1 MNSKPIKILL
11 IEDNPGDARYLQE
24 LLADVKSNPSVLMR
38 ASLLSEGLELL
49 SRAEFDIILL
59 DLSLPDSSGLET
71 FSSVSTHAR
80 NVPIV
85 VLSGLNDELTAL
97 KAVQSGAQDYLVKG
111 QVGSDLLARSI
122 RYAIER
128 RQILT
133 KLEHK
138 SRALSASEARFRS
151 LAETANDPI
160 ISINSNGGI
169 IFWNNAAEQMFGYV
183 STEVEGKAFTVLF
196 PERFKKKYEKTFD
209 LVVSKGKA
217 ENIKNTAE
225 LCGVRK
231 DASEFPLELSLAAW
245 QKEREMYF
253 TAIIRNITEQK
264 RAEERLREEKNI
276 AKSYFEIAGT
286 MLVVIKANQIV
297 EQINKKG
304 CEIIGCVK
312 EEIVGK
318 NWFDSFVPSRI
329 RETLKSSFDSLM
341 SGKIKPEEHRENL
354 ILNRRGEERIITW
367 NHAVLRKE
375 NGKIIAVLNSGQDI
389 TEIKAAQKKIKR
401 LAYYDSLTDIP
412 NRVLFNE
419 TLKQELSRAS
429 RNNEKIALMLLD
441 LDNFKNT
448 NDTMGHDVGDKLL
461 QSVTWRLKSCL
472 RKYDSIARLGGDE
485 FTILLPQIDKH
496 PEDTEKLAS
505 RFVNVFRE
513 SINVG
518 SHKIDITPSIG
529 IAVYPKDGDNVQ
541 TLMKNADIAMY
552 KAKKHGKNKYSFYNA
567 DMSTRSIER
576 MEMENRLY
584 RALERNEF
592 SLEYQPQME
601 LKTGEVVGVEAL
613 LRWNSP
619 EFGKVSPKHF
629 IPVIEETG
637 LILSVG
643 EWVIKTACQQ
653 SKFWQDSG
661 CPPVVVSVNL
671 SARQFFKQNICEIA
685 LGILKDV
692 GLEPKWLEF
701 EVTESETMDDSSGC
715 IEILSKLRENGIN
728 VSLDDFG
735 TGYSSLSYLRHLPI
749 DKLKIDC
756 SFVRNIADS
765 KKDAD
770 IAEAIIKMA
779 HTLGLKVVGE
789 GVEIQE
795 QLDIL
800 REIDCDII
808 QGFLLA
814 KPIEHDKVP
823 PFLAAKNIFAAYN

>member
-1 MNSKPIKILL
+1 MNNKPIKILL
-11 IEDNPGDARYLQE
+11 VEDNPGDARYIQE
-24 LLADVKSNPSVLMR
+24 LLFDVKNSQSVLMR
-38 ASLLSEGLELL
+38 ASLLSEGVELFKK
-49 SRAEFDIILL
+49 AVFDIILL
-59 DLSLPDSSGLET
+59 DLSLPDSSGLQT
-71 FSSVSTHAR
+71 FTTMHGHAR
-80 NVPIV
+80 NVPII
-85 VLSGLNDELTAL
+85 VLSGLNDEMTAIKTL
-97 KAVQSGAQDYLVKG
+97 QNGAQDYLVKG
-111 QVGSDLLARSI
+111 QVSSDLLARSI

-128 RQILT
+128 RQILA
-133 KLEHK
+133 KFERQSK
-138 SRALSASEARFRS
+138 DLSASEARFRS

-160 ISINSNGGI
+160 ISTDSTGKIT
-169 IFWNNAAEQMFGYV
+169 FWNDAAEQMFGYV
-183 STEVEGKAFTVLF
+183 SDEIEGKSFTVLF
-196 PERFKKKYEKTFD
+196 PDRFKKKYEKTFD
-209 LVVSKGKA
+209 LVVSRVKT
-217 ENIKNTAE
+217 ENIKNTVE
-225 LCGVRK
+225 LCGLRK
-231 DASEFPLELSLAAW
+231 DAGEFPIELSLAAW
-245 QKEREMYF
+245 QKEQKMNF

-264 RAEERLREEKNI
+264 KAEERLRREKDI
-276 AKSYFEIAGT
+276 AKTYFEIAGT
-286 MLVVIKANQIV
+286 MLIVIKSDQVV

-304 CEIIGCVK
+304 CEIIGSSK

-318 NWFDSFVPSRI
+318 NWFDSFVPSRT
-329 RETLKSSFDSLM
+329 RETLKNSFNRLM
-341 SGKIKPEEHRENL
+341 SGKIKPEEHRENI
-354 ILNRRGEERIITW
+354 ILNSKGEERIIAW
-367 NHAVLRKE
+367 FQAILRKE

-389 TEIKAAQKKIKR
+389 TEIKAAEKKIKR

-429 RNNEKIALMLLD
+429 RKNEKLALMLLD

-505 RFVNVFRE
+505 RFVNAFRD
-513 SINVG
+513 SINIG

-529 IAVYPKDGDNVQ
+529 VAVYPKDGDNVQ

-567 DMSTRSIER
+567 DMNTRSMER

-592 SLEYQPQME
+592 ALKYQPQMN
-601 LKTGEVVGVEAL
+601 LKTGEIVGVEAL

-619 EFGKVSPKHF
+619 EFGNVSPKHF

-643 EWVIKTACQQ
+643 EWVIRTACQQ
-653 SKFWQDSG
+653 IKTWQESG

-685 LGILKDV
+685 LGILEDV
-692 GLEPKWLEF
+692 GLDAKWLEF
-701 EVTESETMDDSSGC
+701 EVTESETMDDSGSC
-715 IEILSKLRENGIN
+715 IEILGKLMDSGIH

-749 DKLKIDC
+749 DKLKIDG

-779 HTLGLKVVGE
+779 HTLGLKVVAE

-800 REIDCDII
+800 RNIDCDII

-814 KPIEHDKVP
+814 KPIGHDKIP
-823 PFLAAKNIFAAYN
+823 TFLASKKNFKATN